1 MKKLSNTVAELKM
14 RVACKK
20 KRVNHQKCYH
30 KKSYYEKQKGPG
42 ASYQSHFKLPDI
54 LRSFLSLV
62 MLQFNKTNRFLYYSR
77 KMQFIIYASQF
88 MTS

>member
-14 RVACKK
+14 SVAC
-20 KRVNHQKCYH
+20 

-62 MLQFNKTNRFLYYSR
+62 MLQLNKTNRFLYYSR